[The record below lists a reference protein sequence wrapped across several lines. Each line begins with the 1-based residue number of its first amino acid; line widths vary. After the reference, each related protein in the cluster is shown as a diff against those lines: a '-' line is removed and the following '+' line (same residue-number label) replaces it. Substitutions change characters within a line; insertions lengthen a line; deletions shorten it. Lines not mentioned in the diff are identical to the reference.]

1 MKWNKLYT
9 YPKSTR
15 STKEGCRTYDVNDE
29 KLPSV
34 TTILGATKDQ
44 EAIDSINRW
53 KAKVGE
59 EAATRIK
66 DQAASR
72 GTNMHLHLE
81 RHVTGEGHLDL
92 TEEGKVAKAMADTII
107 DKGFNDLQEIWGS
120 EVTLFYPGLYAGAT
134 DLVGT
139 YDYEDS
145 IIDFKQSNKPKRR
158 EWIEDYFMQLGAYAM
173 AHNQVYKTE
182 ITQGV
187 ILMCTPDNYFQK
199 FQVKGKEFIEY
210 QHKFLEKV
218 DQYYKKNSHAG
229 DETPAQVAQ
238 LTLGLYSNLPKCCLQ
253 G

>member
-1 MKWNKLYT
+1 MIWNKLYK
-9 YPKSTR
+9 YPSSTR
-15 STKEGCRTYDVNDE
+15 STVDGFRTYDVGDE

-53 KAKVGE
+53 KARVGE
-59 EAATRIK
+59 ETATRIK

-81 RHVTGEGHLDL
+81 KHIIGEGHLDL
-92 TEEGKVAKAMADTII
+92 TEEGKVAKAMADII
-107 DKGFNDLQEIWGS
+107 IEKGLCDLSEIWGS

-134 DLVGT
+134 DVVGVF
-139 YDYEDS
+139 DYEDS
-145 IIDFKQSNKPKRR
+145 IIDFKQSNKPKRK

-199 FQVKGKEFIEY
+199 FQIKGKEFIEY
-210 QHKFLEKV
+210 QHKFLERV
-218 DQYYKKNSHAG
+218 NQYYKKA
-229 DETPAQVAQ
+229 
-238 LTLGLYSNLPKCCLQ
+238 
-253 G
+253 